1 MLSVLSAPV
10 VCVRFVEHIPP
21 HITPK
26 SGFESFAEYTQCLQ
40 EGTVRLQA
48 TSDIH
53 AGDEIYVRHA
63 PGTSSGLVF
72 TRMAALQ
79 VQCMSSKLPYLVT

>member
-63 PGTSSGLVF
+63 PGDIQWSCFHPDGCTSGTVY
-72 TRMAALQ
+72 
-79 VQCMSSKLPYLVT
+79 VQ